1 MEDLPH
7 AVEIVLFATGEAL
20 YNRGDFVSANR
31 AFVQSLKAIEVQD
44 DYDHTDSIAAKTY
57 APLTSSG
64 AVDSIFFTATFNN
77 RSQER
82 IGDLLRATLTGVGMV
97 LVCARILFFTIQ
109 LT

>member
-1 MEDLPH
+1 VEDLPH

-64 AVDSIFFTATFNN
+64 AVDSIFFTATFNKN
-77 RSQER
+77 SQER
-82 IGDLLRATLTGVGMV
+82 IDDLLRATLTGMGMV
-97 LVCARILFFTIQ
+97 LVCALILFFTIQ